1 MGLRD
6 LQQDIVATVRQWQK
20 VENASLVSTS
30 ETIAKTDNRA
40 IRLIMEIIQRDS
52 QMHYRIQQ
60 WIADSLQHAEVSL
73 SPYDLNQ
80 VWDIIEK
87 HIEIEKKMAESAKK
101 ALKAL
106 KGAQMGVQE
115 YFLTYLMEDERKHET
130 LLTNLE
136 KFKKGMYP

>member
-1 MGLRD
+1 MALKD
-6 LQQDIVATVRQWQK
+6 LQQNIVTTVTQWQK

-60 WIADSLQHAEVSL
+60 WIADSLQREEVSL
-73 SPYDLNQ
+73 SPDDLNQ

-101 ALKAL
+101 ALMAL
-106 KGAQMGVQE
+106 KGAQMAVQE